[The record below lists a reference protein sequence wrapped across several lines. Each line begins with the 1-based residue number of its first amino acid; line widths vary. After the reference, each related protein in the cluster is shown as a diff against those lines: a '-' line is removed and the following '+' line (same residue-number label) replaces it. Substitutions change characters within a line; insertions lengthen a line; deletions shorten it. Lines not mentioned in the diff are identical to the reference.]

1 MTSKR
6 KRKPR
11 PKPHRAEIVMP
22 MDEAIAL
29 ARAMLG
35 DHFDSSAAS
44 RGVARIQAAKEW
56 LSDDE

>member
-1 MTSKR
+1 
-6 KRKPR
+6 
-11 PKPHRAEIVMP
+11 MP